1 VELAGSVAIVTGA
14 SRGIGL
20 AIARA
25 LTERHAQVIAVDI
38 EADELAKAAA
48 DLGAEAFV
56 ADVRDPSHADSVV
69 QHALARYGRIDVV
82 VANAG
87 IGWAGQFAEMPVQRL
102 SDLVAV
108 NVAAPMLLARAAVP
122 SMIAAQRGAL
132 VFISSIAGALL
143 VTDEAVYSATKA
155 AIDGFAEPLRDD
167 LRGSNITVSTVVP
180 AAVRTSFF
188 DSRGEAYGRQFPRMI
203 PPERI
208 AAAVVDC
215 IEHGTRR
222 RVIPRWTVVPIRIR
236 GIAPRTFRA
245 IARRFGG

>member
-1 VELAGSVAIVTGA
+1 MDLDGSVAIVTGA
-14 SRGIGL
+14 SGGIGL

-38 EADELAKAAA
+38 AAEDLAKTAA
-48 DLGAEAFV
+48 DIGADAFV
-56 ADVRDPSHADSVV
+56 ADVREPKHAEDVV
-69 QHALARYGRIDVV
+69 QHALDRYGRLDIV

-87 IGWAGQFAEMPVQRL
+87 IGWAGLFSEMPVQRI

-122 SMIAAQRGAL
+122 PMTAARRGAL
-132 VFISSIAGALL
+132 VFISSIAGSLL

-155 AIDGFAEPLRDD
+155 AVDGFAEPLRDE
-167 LRGSNITVSTVVP
+167 LRRDNITVSTVVP
-180 AAVRTSFF
+180 AVVRTHFF
-188 DSRGEAYGRQFPRMI
+188 DSRGEPYGRRFPRMI

-215 IEHGTRR
+215 IENGTRR
-222 RVIPRWTVVPIRIR
+222 RVVPRWILLPIRIR
-236 GIAPRTFRA
+236 GIAPATFRA

>member
-1 VELAGSVAIVTGA
+1 MDLDGSVAIVTGA
-14 SRGIGL
+14 SGGIGL

-38 EADELAKAAA
+38 AAEELAKTAA
-48 DLGAEAFV
+48 DIGADAFV
-56 ADVRDPSHADSVV
+56 ADVREPKHAEDVV
-69 QHALARYGRIDVV
+69 QHALDRYGRLDIV

-87 IGWAGQFAEMPVQRL
+87 IGWAGLFSEMPVQRI

-122 SMIAAQRGAL
+122 GMTAARRGAL
-132 VFISSIAGALL
+132 VFISSIAGSLL

-155 AIDGFAEPLRDD
+155 AVDGFAEPLRDE
-167 LRGSNITVSTVVP
+167 LRRNNITVSTVVP
-180 AAVRTSFF
+180 AVVRTRFF
-188 DSRGEAYGRQFPRMI
+188 DSRGEPYGRHFPRMI

-215 IEHGTRR
+215 IENGTRR
-222 RVIPRWTVVPIRIR
+222 RVVPRWILLPIRIR
-236 GIAPRTFRA
+236 GIAPATFRA